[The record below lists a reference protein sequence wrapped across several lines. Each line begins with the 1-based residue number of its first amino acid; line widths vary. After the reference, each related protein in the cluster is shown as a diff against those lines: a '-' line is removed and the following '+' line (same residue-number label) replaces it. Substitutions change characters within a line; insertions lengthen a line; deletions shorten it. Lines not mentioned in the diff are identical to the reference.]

1 MLEGGL
7 HFLDG
12 VLMALILINL
22 GPQKRRNISRRH
34 ELFVKRVFFACI
46 VLYMNYMYSVNR

>member
-1 MLEGGL
+1 MLMLEGGL

-22 GPQKRRNISRRH
+22 GLQKRRNISRRH
-34 ELFVKRVFFACI
+34 ELFVNK
-46 VLYMNYMYSVNR
+46 